1 MNKKLNDETMKELT
15 GETDKEY
22 NLRCKEEKQMNNF
35 PEFQEFKKIPRLSR
49 EIVITEKID
58 GTNGLIY
65 IDGANNIFAGSRS
78 RWLWGSIQNEIHNDN
93 MGFAQWV
100 KTNKEE
106 LLKLGKGY
114 HYGEWW
120 GKGIQRGYNLQ
131 EKRFSLFNVG
141 RWCLFNEEPKLIS
154 IDPKTKIEKY
164 QEKLPECCYVVPI
177 LYDGIF
183 DTTIIFNTLKVLE
196 LKGSFVSLGFMKPE
210 GIVIYHKQ
218 GNIYFKKTIENDEK
232 GKEQ

>member
-1 MNKKLNDETMKELT
+1 MP
-15 GETDKEY
+15 
-22 NLRCKEEKQMNNF
+22 NF

-65 IDGANNIFAGSRS
+65 IDEANNIFAGSRN
-78 RWLWGSIQNEIHNDN
+78 RFLWGSIQDEIHNDN
-93 MGFAQWV
+93 HGFAGWV
-100 KTNKEE
+100 KANKEE

-120 GKGIQRGYNLQ
+120 GKGIQRGYGLE

-141 RWCLFNEEPKLIS
+141 KWVK
-154 IDPKTKIEKY
+154 DKTNPLAEK
-164 QEKLPECCYVVPI
+164 QEYCPECCFVVPI
-177 LYDGIF
+177 LYKGM
-183 DTTIIFNTLKVLE
+183 FNTSIIQSILDE
-196 LKGSFVSLGFMKPE
+196 LKIKGSSASQGFMKPE
-210 GIVIYHKQ
+210 GIIIYHLA
-218 GNIYFKKTIENDEK
+218 GGYYFKKTIENDEK